1 MLNGLRPLVF
11 ITLPSLLLAACG
23 SGEKDAELVAGGAD
37 PALSEALADQIMV
50 DPDLA
55 SQNEQAS
62 GGRMAGGGTA
72 LPAEI
77 NTPEEISAARQQ
89 ALKMVGGTGRMLV
102 APVAEL
108 IEGEVPQAAALT
120 AAARAAAS
128 PAGKGNCAEIAGYTM
143 AWAAKMPA
151 SFPVYPRA
159 NVQEAAG
166 TDEGGCALRVVNF
179 TTPVAIEDV
188 LGFYYTRARSAG
200 FKVDRYRQGAEDMLG
215 GVKGKAS
222 FLVHARRIETG
233 HTEVDLVTGG

>member
-108 IEGEVPQAAALT
+108 IEG
-120 AAARAAAS
+120 
-128 PAGKGNCAEIAGYTM
+128 
-143 AWAAKMPA
+143 
-151 SFPVYPRA
+151 
-159 NVQEAAG
+159 
-166 TDEGGCALRVVNF
+166 GCALRVVNF

-188 LGFYYTRARSAG
+188 LGFYFTRARAAG

-222 FLVHARRIETG
+222 FLVHARRMETG
-233 HTEVDLVTGG
+233 RTEVDLVTGG